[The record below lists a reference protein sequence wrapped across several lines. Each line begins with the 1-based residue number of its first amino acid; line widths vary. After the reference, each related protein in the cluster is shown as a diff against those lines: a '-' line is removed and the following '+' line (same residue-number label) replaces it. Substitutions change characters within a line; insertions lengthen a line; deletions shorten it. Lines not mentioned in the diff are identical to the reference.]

1 MKKCQVACLVLILGL
16 TGPYLY
22 SQSVDL
28 KAYNIRWSTQSKNS
42 SESMPLVG
50 GDIGCNVW
58 VEQGDILFY
67 MQRSG
72 SLSENG
78 EYLKLGRIRIRLSPN
93 PFDSA
98 SSFSQELKLEEGLI
112 EIKGQKS
119 EGSQSVNATLR
130 LWVEV
135 QKPII
140 HVEVASTAPVQ
151 MQATYES
158 WRTEDKE
165 LKPGKA
171 GERWG
176 CFNLE
181 GYPGKVIRKKDSI
194 AFADNGVLFYHRNPK
209 EKLIPD
215 VLIQQQGLSQYNLEI
230 QDDIKDRTFG
240 GILSGAGFVPDGTTT
255 GIYGLT
261 SYKGWRLISRK
272 PSLQHQVTVATHIAQ
287 APDLE
292 QWEQD
297 LKELQRTNSQPTA
310 TSFQENR
317 QWWKEFWNRSWI
329 KLSPDHP
336 YPADSV
342 WQMGRNYQL
351 FRYQLGGNALGEY
364 PTKFNGGNLT
374 FDPSFVD
381 ENKPYDPDWRA
392 WGGAVFTAQNQRL
405 LYWPLL
411 KTGDFEAMIPQ
422 FELYRKGLG
431 GARARVKKHFGHQGA
446 VFCEYMSVPGLA
458 LGAGWGWKEPSHR
471 VRGPE
476 IPFGD
481 PRATALKGYNDLVE
495 QGVMANPAISYHW
508 ESQVEHAYMLLEYH
522 RYSGIDIS
530 PYIPFIKEALIF
542 FDEHYQ
548 LRQQIRFKQPLDENG
563 KLLIYPSTSCESY
576 RGAKNPS
583 DLVSGLRACIT
594 AILALKEDYFTPKE
608 KTYFQEYLTRLPGYY
623 YDEIKGDT
631 VINPAASWGR
641 YQNVE
646 CPQFYPLFPFN
657 QFHLGKDDLT
667 VFRNTWKHGKFPKNM
682 VISWHQDGIF
692 YARMGMTKEA
702 SRYNLRKLHDSNR
715 RFPTFWGPGHDWVPD
730 HNWGGSGM
738 IGLQEMLMQ
747 CFDEKIYLLP
757 SWPKNW
763 EVEFKLHAPNKT
775 VVTASVRKGEITN
788 LEVYPKERIKDIVIA
803 KGWVVSEK

>member
-1 MKKCQVACLVLILGL
+1 MKKYQVVACLWLMLGL
-16 TGPYLY
+16 GKHGLQ
-22 SQSVDL
+22 SQPADL
-28 KAYNIRWSTQSKNS
+28 KDYNIRWSTSSKNS

-98 SSFSQELKLEEGLI
+98 SAFSQELKLAEGLI

-119 EGSQSVNATLR
+119 GGKHAMSTTLR

-135 QKPII
+135 QQPVI
-140 HVEVASTAPVQ
+140 HVEVASTTPVQ
-151 MQATYES
+151 MQAVYES

-165 LKPGKA
+165 LTPGAA

-181 GYPGKVIRKKDSI
+181 GYPGKVIRKKDHI
-194 AFADNGVLFYHRNPK
+194 AFVDQGVLFYHRNPP
-209 EKLIPD
+209 EKLIPE
-215 VLIQQQGLSQYNLEI
+215 VLIQQQGLEPYRSEI
-230 QDDIKDRTFG
+230 EDDIKDRTFG
-240 GILSGAGFVPDGTTT
+240 GTLRGVGFVPDGTEQGT
-255 GIYGLT
+255 YGLT
-261 SYKGWRLISRK
+261 PYQGWRLISQQPALKHRM
-272 PSLQHQVTVATHIAQ
+272 SVTTHIAQ
-287 APDLE
+287 EPDLE
-292 QWEQD
+292 QWKQD
-297 LKELQRTNSQPTA
+297 LKKRQRTNEKSIA
-310 TSFQENR
+310 SRFQAN
-317 QWWKEFWNRSWI
+317 QHWWKEFWNRSWI
-329 KLSPDHP
+329 KVSPNHP
-336 YPADSV
+336 DPADSV

-351 FRYQLGGNALGEY
+351 FRYQLGGNAFGEY

-374 FDPSFVD
+374 VDPSFVD
-381 ENKPYDPDWRA
+381 EDRPYDPDWRA

-411 KTGDFEAMIPQ
+411 KTGDFEAMLPQ

-431 GARARVKKHFGHQGA
+431 GARARVKKHFGHRGA
-446 VFCEYMSVPGLA
+446 VFSEYMNVPGLA
-458 LGAGWGWKEPSHR
+458 LGAGWGWKGSTHR
-471 VRGPE
+471 VRGEE

-481 PRATALKGYNDLVE
+481 PRATALKGYDDLVE

-508 ESQVEHAYMLLEYH
+508 ESQVEHAYMILEYH

-530 PYIPFIKEALIF
+530 PYLPFIKEALIF

-548 LRQQIRFKQPLDENG
+548 LRQQIRAGQPLDKNG
-563 KLLIYPSTSCESY
+563 KLVIYPSTSCESY

-594 AILALKEDYFTPKE
+594 AILALKEDYFTAKE
-608 KTYFQEYLTRLPGYY
+608 KTYFQGYLNRLPGYY
-623 YDEIKGDT
+623 YEEIEGDT
-631 VINPAASWGR
+631 VVKPAAFWGR

-657 QFHLGKDDLT
+657 QFHVGKDNLT
-667 VFRNTWKHGKFPKNM
+667 VFRNTWKHGEFPKNM

-692 YARMGMTKEA
+692 YARMGMVEEA
-702 SRYNLRKLHDSNR
+702 AKYNLQKLHDSNR

-738 IGLQEMLMQ
+738 LGLQEMLMQ
-747 CFDEKIYLLP
+747 CFDKEIYLLP
-757 SWPKNW
+757 A
-763 EVEFKLHAPNKT
+763 LAQRLGC
-775 VVTASVRKGEITN
+775 AI
-788 LEVYPKERIKDIVIA
+788 
-803 KGWVVSEK
+803 